1 MKVALLAGGT
11 GGAKLAAGFQEVL
24 AAGELTVIANT
35 ADDVEVWGLHVS
47 PDVDAVLFRLAGV
60 FNEATGFGIADDTFQ
75 ALAQMERLG
84 LPAWFRIGDRD
95 LAVHVAR
102 TQMLARGCRL
112 TEACVELGRRFG
124 LASLVLPMSDDPVR
138 TWFATHRGPLAFQDY
153 YVRERAAPRVTGV
166 EYAGIEAAR
175 PSPEAA
181 QAVGAADLV
190 VIGPSNPVVSV
201 WPVLRV
207 LGAAVRRESCVA
219 VTPVVA
225 GAALKG
231 PTVEMM
237 RSLGRDPSALG
248 VAREYA
254 EVASVFVLD
263 QADAGDQPAV
273 EAGGYRVVVADTLM
287 PDVRAAARLAQTILD
302 ASPPS

>member
-1 MKVALLAGGT
+1 VKVALLAGGT

-24 AAGELTVIANT
+24 AGGELTVIANT

-47 PDVDAVLFRLAGV
+47 PDVDSVLFRLAGV
-60 FNEATGFGIADDTFQ
+60 FSEATGFGIADDTFE

-112 TEACVELGRRFG
+112 TEACLELGRRFRV
-124 LASLVLPMSDDPVR
+124 ASQVLPMSDDPVR
-138 TWFATHRGPLAFQDY
+138 TWFATDRGPLAFQDY
-153 YVRERAAPRVTGV
+153 YVREHAAPRVTGV

-175 PSPEAA
+175 PSPEAML
-181 QAVGAADLV
+181 AVGAADLV

-207 LGAAVRRESCVA
+207 LGAAVRRETCVA

-254 EVASVFVLD
+254 EVASSFVLD
-263 QADAGDQPAV
+263 QADAADRPAI
-273 EAGGYRVVVADTLM
+273 ESLDYRVLVADTLM
-287 PDVRAAARLAQTILD
+287 PDVAAAARLAQAILE
-302 ASPPS
+302 ARPS